1 MKAPPISEATLV
13 VDVAR
18 SAMADPEAGIFGGA
32 SGVAELTWLVNHA
45 EENPAATTSA
55 NKPLKKDLIERLRL
69 GKTSRS

>member
-1 MKAPPISEATLV
+1 MNAPPISEATFMV
-13 VDVAR
+13 EDAW
-18 SAMADPEAGIFGGA
+18 SAMVDPEAGIFGGA

-55 NKPLKKDLIERLRL
+55 NKPLKNDLIERLRL